1 MASKSLTEIR
11 ARVAANNIAWFQSEI
26 DSEVDENRHEIL
38 ARLLAIELR
47 RIADEQIAD
56 EQTS

>member
-47 RIADEQIAD
+47 KIADEQIAD